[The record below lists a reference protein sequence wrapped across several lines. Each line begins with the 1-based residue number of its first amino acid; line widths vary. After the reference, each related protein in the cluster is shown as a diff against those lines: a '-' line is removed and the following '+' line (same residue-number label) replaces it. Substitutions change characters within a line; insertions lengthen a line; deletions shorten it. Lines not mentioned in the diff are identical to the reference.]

1 MSTRPSKLKGLRKT
15 KKDKHREEETS
26 QAFASSDLAA
36 QEFRALL
43 EEVDFVSRVV
53 DIYRRHELR
62 ELAHFREHGI
72 GPSRPRFEQT
82 FQRQEDFIKKYLPD
96 RLYQATDTLVIEA
109 VLAAIGRPM
118 RRLIVADLYN
128 SIFVRRND
136 TAPPLRGG
144 RDEIWDS
151 LSLKWAIANALP
163 EIKNPRNVTLSALAK
178 RINNLPRKGM
188 LRNMR
193 KNLTGKHLQ
202 KLLNENHID
211 WMRIKTEYKRHLAK
225 KSV

>member
-1 MSTRPSKLKGLRKT
+1 MGSSR
-15 KKDKHREEETS
+15 
-26 QAFASSDLAA
+26 AFTSSDLAA

-62 ELAHFREHGI
+62 ELDHYREHNI
-72 GPSRPRFEQT
+72 APSRQSFDQT
-82 FQRQEDFIKKYLPD
+82 FQRQEDFIQKYLPD
-96 RLYQATDTLVIEA
+96 RLYHATDTLVIEA

-118 RRLIVADLYN
+118 RRSLAVDLYN

-136 TAPPLRGG
+136 TAPPLRGS

-163 EIKNPRNVTLSALAK
+163 AIKNPRNVTLSALAK
-178 RINNLPRKGM
+178 RINDLPRKGM

-193 KNLTGKHLQ
+193 KNLTSKHLQ
-202 KLLNENHID
+202 KLLNEKHID

-225 KSV
+225 KNV